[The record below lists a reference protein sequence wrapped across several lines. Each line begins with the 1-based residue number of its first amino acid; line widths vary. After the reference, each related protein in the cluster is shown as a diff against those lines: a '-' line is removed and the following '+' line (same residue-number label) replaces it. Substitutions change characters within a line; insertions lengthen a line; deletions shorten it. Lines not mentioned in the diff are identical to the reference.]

1 VILLKWNSSGVRLA
15 DVAPSGVTRRDPNA
29 RSGNPR
35 HDTRSGKFGAGG
47 AQRTQ
52 RPAPPNQNID
62 EASYARM
69 YDQARN
75 AARSLADLSI
85 GTIEDFVKDRATA
98 PDTVDIQQFM
108 DLVLAQR
115 KADLVD
121 LLDDKLRNDS
131 KAVKLTT
138 SAGQVKAM
146 IGQMSDADQ
155 QDVIARLEGL
165 GHDAEEIQ
173 KFFAGPVEEKG
184 TAKPKAAAKSA
195 AR

>member
-1 VILLKWNSSGVRLA
+1 LLTWLLQGLHGATPMLGLAILVTTRARASSARVVRRERSVLLR
-15 DVAPSGVTRRDPNA
+15 PTRT
-29 RSGNPR
+29 S
-35 HDTRSGKFGAGG
+35 
-47 AQRTQ
+47 
-52 RPAPPNQNID
+52 
-62 EASYARM
+62 M
-69 YDQARN
+69 
-75 AARSLADLSI
+75 
-85 GTIEDFVKDRATA
+85 KDRASA

-173 KFFAGPVEEKG
+173 KFFAGPVEPEG
-184 TAKPKAAAKSA
+184 SVKPKAAAKKPA
-195 AR
+195 AG